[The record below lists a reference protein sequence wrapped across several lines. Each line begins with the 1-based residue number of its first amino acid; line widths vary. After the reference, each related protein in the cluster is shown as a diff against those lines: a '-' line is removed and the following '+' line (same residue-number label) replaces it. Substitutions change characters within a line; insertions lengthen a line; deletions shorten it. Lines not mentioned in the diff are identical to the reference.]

1 MIVVL
6 VPFISK
12 KKKFS
17 KRVQGVWI
25 VACLVVTNLIFTT
38 IRNLIA
44 IRYLRKSTKRV
55 KLNITEMETHT
66 RVSQHVVSV

>member
-12 KKKFS
+12 NKFS

-25 VACLVVTNLIFTT
+25 VARFEVMNVIFTT
-38 IRNLIA
+38 IRNL
-44 IRYLRKSTKRV
+44 RKSIKTI
-55 KLNITEMETHT
+55 KLNITEMEMYT